1 MTAPIQSARD
11 YSLALYGALLAAGIP
26 ADHAIDCARNV
37 AQAACLDAEVDV
49 YDAVYDRLSRMK
61 RQAAYGYR
69 ASVWP
74 AAGAF
79 GAAARF
85 AEACR
90 RIPRWIE
97 PRDADTSPGG
107 AEVFRPESAR

>member
-26 ADHAIDCARNV
+26 SDHAIDCARNV
-37 AQAACLDAEVDV
+37 AQAVCMDAEVDV
-49 YDAVYDRLSRMK
+49 YVAVRARLYT
-61 RQAAYGYR
+61 QG
-69 ASVWP
+69 W
-74 AAGAF
+74 AGGDGT
-79 GAAARF
+79 GACA
-85 AEACR
+85 

-97 PRDADTSPGG
+97 PRDADTSPGD

>member
-37 AQAACLDAEVDV
+37 AQAACMDAEMDV
-49 YDAVYDRLSRMK
+49 YVAVTVRLTLQRRLATTDGPDPVFAS
-61 RQAAYGYR
+61 AAIPR
-69 ASVWP
+69 AAISCSV
-74 AAGAF
+74 
-79 GAAARF
+79 
-85 AEACR
+85 
-90 RIPRWIE
+90 IPRWIE

-107 AEVFRPESAR
+107 ADVFRPESAR

>member
-11 YSLALYGALLAAGIP
+11 YSLALYGALLAAGI
-26 ADHAIDCARNV
+26 ASDHAIDCARNV

-49 YDAVYDRLSRMK
+49 FAAVCARLYT
-61 RQAAYGYR
+61 QGWAGGDGTGGDE
-69 ASVWP
+69 ASW
-74 AAGAF
+74 
-79 GAAARF
+79 
-85 AEACR
+85 ACA

-107 AEVFRPESAR
+107 ADVFRPESAR